1 MKAGVK
7 LSEALDLTRE
17 WLSGID
23 STEDD
28 MEINPTVLAE
38 LEERSKAMR
47 RELEGKVAFSF
58 TSLSRSPLGW
68 DGGIA
73 LQRLTIIFVALEQD
87 IKDRESRINS
97 QFTDMHKHGYRIHS
111 VFIHRGEFTN
121 SALKKDRRNHE
132 S

>member
-47 RELEGKVAFSF
+47 RELEGKVTFSF

-68 DGGIA
+68 NGGIA
-73 LQRLTIIFVALEQD
+73 V
-87 IKDRESRINS
+87 
-97 QFTDMHKHGYRIHS
+97 
-111 VFIHRGEFTN
+111 TN
-121 SALKKDRRNHE
+121 TNHHFL
-132 S
+132 

>member
-47 RELEGKVAFSF
+47 RELEGKVTFS
-58 TSLSRSPLGW
+58 LLAYP
-68 DGGIA
+68 A
-73 LQRLTIIFVALEQD
+73 LLLVEW
-87 IKDRESRINS
+87 
-97 QFTDMHKHGYRIHS
+97 GYCYY
-111 VFIHRGEFTN
+111 
-121 SALKKDRRNHE
+121 KY
-132 S
+132 